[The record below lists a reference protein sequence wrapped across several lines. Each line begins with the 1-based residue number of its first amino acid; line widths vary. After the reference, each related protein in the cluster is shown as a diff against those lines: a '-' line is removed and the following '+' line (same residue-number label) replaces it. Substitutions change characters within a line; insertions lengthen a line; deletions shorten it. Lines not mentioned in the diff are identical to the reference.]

1 MQYLKFTY
9 VDVLTRT
16 SVESEPARNGPSFPA
31 VNGLQFVWARESAY
45 PTESPEFFGT
55 CPDSSAT
62 QIDGIT
68 GLFLQSDWEQM
79 RSDEMSARSFKNKIP
94 DVSPR
99 QIRQA
104 LTALGLR
111 DQVESAVAASSTDI
125 KDWWEFSTSV
135 ERDNE
140 HVIAMAAKL
149 GVTDRQLDDLFTLA
163 GTL

>member
-1 MQYLKFTY
+1 MKYARIVNSTA
-9 VDVLTRT
+9 VDTRSDSPLGFYTENIANEFVVVPDEVLDGWSNASGAWLAPVPPPEPT
-16 SVESEPARNGPSFPA
+16 VEEIA
-31 VNGLQFVWARESAY
+31 AREAAAA
-45 PTESPEFFGT
+45 E
-55 CPDSSAT
+55 
-62 QIDGIT
+62 
-68 GLFLQSDWEQM
+68 
-79 RSDEMSARSFKNKIP
+79 SARLAAVPREI
-94 DVSPR
+94 SPR

-140 HVIAMAAKL
+140 HVIGMAAKL